1 MLNLLDLTLRQ
12 VLDSGWTPVP
22 PPAKPAFFFTVPDD
36 AWQTR
41 VRADTNLRLNLYLY
55 EVRENRAFRRAEW
68 DTLPASATATVQS
81 QPPVYLDCHYLVSA
95 WSPAEDTEAT
105 SPVLDEHLVLAE
117 ALRVLLSTPTV
128 TPQSVGILGGS
139 PVFEQADVC
148 LSVAPPEASRVLNDF
163 WSTMRLPW
171 RPAIQVVATAPL
183 DLLTDLAPT
192 QRLTTLIQRY
202 ASVGQAGVDERVSI
216 GGWVLLDADASPISG
231 ARVERLALDTGATL
245 ESATTDTQGR
255 FTFEGLGPGTQRLR
269 ASREG
274 LNPLQRDLN
283 IPNETPDDHV
293 FRLS

>member
-12 VLDSGWTPVP
+12 VLDSGWTTAP
-22 PPAKPAFFFTVPDD
+22 PPTKPGFFFTVPDD

-41 VRADTNLRLNLYLY
+41 VRTDNALRLNLYLY
-55 EVRENRAFRRAEW
+55 EVRENRDFRRAEW
-68 DTLPASATATVQS
+68 DTLPASATTTVLS

-105 SPVLDEHLVLAE
+105 TPVLDEHLVLAE

-128 TPQSVGILGGS
+128 RPLSVGIAGGS

-148 LSVAPPEASRVLNDF
+148 LTVAPPEAPRILNDF
-163 WSTMRLPW
+163 WSTMHLPW

-183 DLLTDLAPT
+183 DLLLDLPPAP
-192 QRLTTLIQRY
+192 RLTTLIQRFG
-202 ASVGQAGVDERVSI
+202 SPGQAASEERIVI
-216 GGWVLLDADASPISG
+216 AGWVLRAADDIPIAG
-231 ARVERLALDTGATL
+231 ANVERLTLDTSAVL
-245 ESATTDTQGR
+245 ESTTTDAQGR

-269 ASREG
+269 ASQAG
-274 LNPLQRDLN
+274 FNPLQRDLAV
-283 IPNETPDDHV
+283 PNEAPDDHV